1 MPQKGP
7 GPIPANSIIFIPFN
21 GPIYKYYWKSFDL
34 TNKLGSKVNDDTNEI
49 IKAMLVNKP
58 NKTVGK
64 KFEKLKIEK
73 PIDTVAAV

>member
-1 MPQKGP
+1 M
-7 GPIPANSIIFIPFN
+7 
-21 GPIYKYYWKSFDL
+21 
-34 TNKLGSKVNDDTNEI
+34 TNRLGSKVKDDTNEI

>member
-34 TNKLGSKVNDDTNEI
+34 TNRLGSKVKDDANEI
-49 IKAMLVNKP
+49 IKAILVNKP
-58 NKTVGK
+58 NRTVGK
-64 KFEKLKIEK
+64 KLERLNIEK
-73 PIDTVAAV
+73 PTDIVAAV